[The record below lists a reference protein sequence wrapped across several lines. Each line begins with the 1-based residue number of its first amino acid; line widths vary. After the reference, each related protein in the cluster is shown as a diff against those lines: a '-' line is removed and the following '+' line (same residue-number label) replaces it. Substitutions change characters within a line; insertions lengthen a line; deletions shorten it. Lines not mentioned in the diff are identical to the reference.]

1 MEEYIKRIEQI
12 AAKCT
17 ESQSDG
23 YSQIM
28 RICDAMREEQRY
40 CLGYVSKEEINLRNL
55 ISNETKISFNRRRE

>member
-1 MEEYIKRIEQI
+1 MNEYIKEIEQI

-28 RICDAMREEQRY
+28 RICDAMRKQQKY
-40 CLGYVSKEEINLRNL
+40 CLENISKEEIT
-55 ISNETKISFNRRRE
+55 SPQFD

>member
-17 ESQSDG
+17 KSQSDG

-40 CLGYVSKEEINLRNL
+40 CLGLASPLTRKKKRSLRK
-55 ISNETKISFNRRRE
+55 KIKWATE